1 MKLHPQDCQEIGFS
15 SGQGVRIGNERGE
28 VQLEVEP
35 FDGMQ
40 LGIAVVESI
49 WPNSAF
55 LNGHGINTL
64 TSAEAAAPNGGAVYH
79 DTSVWIRP
87 LD

>member
-1 MKLHPQDCQEIGFS
+1 M
-15 SGQGVRIGNERGE
+15 VRIGNERGE

-40 LGIAVVESI
+40 PGIAVVESI

-64 TSAEAAAPNGGAVYH
+64 TSAEVAAPNGGAVYH